1 MGLPVTVY
9 RWDDAG
15 APQLG
20 ATPTPNEII
29 AVLKA
34 CLVDGY
40 GSKEPLGWTVAF
52 EDVATSK
59 IAFRN
64 STIEGSGGF
73 VQYWSTN
80 GSNNAAT
87 QLYIRAASAMSA
99 LDNFTHPS
107 VRFMHYNSSF
117 TSQWVIIG
125 TSVGFYVIPKYDNYD
140 LNYLDSSKY
149 EVTYFV
155 GDIDSNYPNDVTRF
169 TICCTNTGAD
179 MTTVNYSHSLSYSG
193 KTVCG
198 FMYGVDGN
206 TKSTP
211 MLIDSGGAN
220 VNIYNS
226 NYTLE
231 EQGINPVLSPVILY
245 VSSSAHTDIDGLTCG
260 ASGKNPWFRGMVP
273 GLFSIG
279 FSGYGDKTWP
289 TIKTW
294 NGQDYILLRGYF
306 TATWINLTEWY

>member
-9 RWDDAG
+9 RWDDVG

-20 ATPTPNEII
+20 ATPTPSEII

-40 GSKEPLGWTVAF
+40 GSQSGLGWTVAF

-64 STIEGSGGF
+64 STADGSGGF

-80 GSNNAAT
+80 ASNNAGT
-87 QLYIRAASAMSA
+87 LLYIRAASAMSA
-99 LDNFTHPS
+99 LDNFTNPS
-107 VRFMHYNSSF
+107 VRFMHHNSPYN
-117 TSQWVIIG
+117 SQWVIIG
-125 TSVGFYVIPKYDNYD
+125 TSIGFYAIPKYDSYD
-140 LNYLDSSKY
+140 LNYLTSSQY

-155 GDIDSNYPNDVTRF
+155 GDLDSNYPNDVSRF
-169 TICCTNTGAD
+169 TICSANTGSD
-179 MTTVNYSHSLSYSG
+179 MSGVNYSHSLTYS
-193 KTVCG
+193 TNTACG

-206 TKSTP
+206 SKSNP
-211 MLIDSGGAN
+211 MLIDYGGSN
-220 VNIYNS
+220 VTIQNS
-226 NYTLE
+226 HYTLE
-231 EQGINPVLSPVILY
+231 EQGINPVLIPVTIR
-245 VSSSAHTDIDGLTCG
+245 VNSTAQTDIDGLPCG
-260 ASGKNPWFRGMVP
+260 ISGKNPWFRGIVP

-279 FSGYGDKTWP
+279 FSGYGNESWP

-294 NGQDYILLRGYF
+294 NGQDYMLLRGYY
-306 TATWINLTEWY
+306 TATWVNITEWY